1 MDDIAATAAD
11 RTPQTPYRP
20 LVWVAV
26 ACGLGIVGDHAFH
39 SRPDASLFVGWWIL
53 SALALI
59 FAGYY
64 GRKRRET
71 LAVAALLT
79 AVAALGGGWHH
90 LRWNQFPVDDL
101 GRYARE
107 ESQPACIEGVV
118 AERVK
123 ISPPADR
130 SPLRAMPAQTMSE
143 ATIAVEQIRD
153 GADWRRADGYSRL
166 RVAGELHGLAP
177 GDRVLVYAQM
187 GRPAAPLNP
196 GEYDWA
202 SHERRN
208 RRTSELYCEAP
219 DCIRL
224 LAAAPTVGLS
234 STLAAIRQWCERQ
247 LTANVS
253 SRDAPLVLAT
263 LLGDQERLSDS
274 TKEAFLNT
282 GAIHLLVVSGAH
294 VALLAAI
301 VWWVVQGTM
310 LSNRARL
317 IVMLV
322 TVGVYAGIVGLQ
334 PSVTRATILT
344 VMTTVAIFTGRA
356 PSLSNILGFAA
367 LAVMALNPCEIFRSG
382 TQFSFLAVGVLF
394 VVARWDWRAEPRD
407 PLRRMI
413 AATRPWPQRVAR
425 RAGRGVL
432 AMTVASLIV
441 GIAMAPLVAYHF
453 HVVTPASILLTPI
466 AAPLIAIALA
476 AGLGIVTI
484 GWLVPPLGW
493 VLGSLCGGALHL
505 TELLVTWAQRIPGS
519 YFYTAGFPAWW
530 LIAFYSVAALLAA
543 VPRWRPQWHWQ
554 VSAAMVWLAVGYVS
568 IGFGRVTPESLR
580 CTFLAMGHGT
590 CTVLELP
597 SGQTILYDAGSLGS
611 PDAATKSIAAY
622 LWSRGIGKIDAV
634 VLSHPD
640 IDHYNA
646 MPGLIERFP
655 IGVVYISPMMFDP
668 FATDGNLTAPN
679 YLRDRLADADIPLRE
694 IWMGD
699 RLRTNDP
706 AVVIEIHHPPREGMF
721 ARDNA
726 NSLLVS
732 VEFDGRRILLPGDLE
747 SPGIERVMADP
758 SLDCDILL
766 APHHGSEKSDPP
778 GFAAWSTPEWVIM
791 SGEVPQ
797 RTIATA
803 DSYNAQGAEVR
814 HTAASGAVSYLLQ
827 PAGKVRETTFRTEP
841 VR

>member
-1 MDDIAATAAD
+1 MDEIPATAAE
-11 RTPQTPYRP
+11 RTPRTPYRP

-26 ACGLGIVGDHAFH
+26 ASGLGVAADHALH
-39 SRPDASLFVGWWIL
+39 SRVEASLFVGWWIL
-53 SALALI
+53 SASALVI
-59 FAGYY
+59 AGYY
-64 GRKRRET
+64 GRKRREQI
-71 LAVAALLT
+71 AAASLLVG
-79 AVAALGGGWHH
+79 VAALGGGWHH
-90 LRWNQFPVDDL
+90 LRWNEFPVQDISRFASD
-101 GRYARE
+101 
-107 ESQPACIEGVV
+107 ESQPACIEGVL
-118 AERVK
+118 ADRIK

-130 SPLRAMPAQTMSE
+130 SPLRAMPARTMSE
-143 ATIAVEQIRD
+143 ATIAIDQIRD
-153 GADWRRADGYSRL
+153 GAVWRSAGGYSRL
-166 RVAGELHGLAP
+166 RVAGELHGLAV
-177 GDRVLVYAQM
+177 GDRVLVYAQL

-202 SHERRN
+202 AHERRY
-208 RRTSELYCEAP
+208 RRTSELYSEDP
-219 DCIRL
+219 RCITL
-224 LAAAPTVGLS
+224 LAAAPPVGLA
-234 STLAAIRQWCERQ
+234 STLAGIRQWCERQ

-294 VALLAAI
+294 VALLAGI
-301 VWWVVQGTM
+301 VWWIVQGTM
-310 LSNRARL
+310 LSNGGRL
-317 IVMLV
+317 IIMLIA
-322 TVGVYAGIVGLQ
+322 VGVYAGIVGLQ

-344 VMTTVAIFTGRA
+344 VMTTLAIFTGRT
-356 PSLSNILGFAA
+356 PSLGNILGVAA
-367 LAVMALNPCEIFRSG
+367 LGVMALNPCEIFRSG

-394 VVARWDWRAEPRD
+394 VIAGWHWQAEPRD

-413 AATRPWPQRVAR
+413 AATRPWPQRLAR

-432 AMTVASLIV
+432 AMTAASLIV
-441 GIAMAPLVAYHF
+441 GVAMAPLVAYHF

-466 AAPLIAIALA
+466 AAPLIAMALG

-484 GWLVPPLGW
+484 GWLIPPLGW
-493 VLGSLCGGALHL
+493 LLGGICGGCLHF
-505 TELLVTWAQRIPGS
+505 TELLVTWAQGISGS

-530 LIAFYSVAALLAA
+530 LVVFYSVAALLAA
-543 VPRWRPQWHWQ
+543 LPRWRPHWHWQ
-554 VSAAMVWLAVGYVS
+554 AFAAMVWLAVGYVS
-568 IGFGRVTPESLR
+568 IGFGRVIPDTLR

-597 SGQTILYDAGSLGS
+597 SGQIILYDAGSLGS

-646 MPGLIERFP
+646 IPGLVERFP
-655 IGVVYISPMMFDP
+655 IGVVYVSPMMFDP
-668 FATDGNLTAPN
+668 VATSGALTAPN
-679 YLRDRLADADIPLRE
+679 YLRDQLANAGIPLRE

-699 RLRTNDP
+699 RLRTGDP
-706 AVVIEIHHPPREGMF
+706 VVAIEIHHPPREGMF

-758 SLDCDILL
+758 PLDCDILL
-766 APHHGSEKSDPP
+766 APHHGSVNSDPP
-778 GFAAWSTPEWVIM
+778 GFAAWSTPEWVVM
-791 SGEVPQ
+791 SGEVPK
-797 RTIATA
+797 RTIEAV
-803 DSYNAQGAEVR
+803 DSYNATGAEVR
-814 HTAASGAVSYLLQ
+814 HTASSGAISYLLRE
-827 PAGKVRETTFRTEP
+827 GGEVRESTFRP
-841 VR
+841 